1 MDRRTMLETSA
12 ISALALAMLPTT
24 ARAQAKTMKEQI
36 AGTWLLVSAL
46 DVHPDGRTENR
57 WGPNAK
63 GVFIFDG
70 NGRFAQ
76 FLTRADLPKFAAGAA
91 DKGTAEENKAVL
103 AGMVATFGTYTVDE
117 TNKTLLTR
125 VEGSI
130 YPNNIGIEQKRV
142 ISSLTAEELKYTN
155 PATSFGAKAEAVE
168 AVLTGDVSGSRS
180 ERCRPPGRGRRN
192 VRAHSR
198 W

>member
-12 ISALALAMLPTT
+12 ISARALAVLPTT

-57 WGPNAK
+57 WGPNAR
-63 GVFIFDG
+63 GVFMFDG

-155 PATSFGAKAEAVE
+155 PATSFGAKAEA
-168 AVLTGDVSGSRS
+168 TW
-180 ERCRPPGRGRRN
+180 RR
-192 VRAHSR
+192 AK
-198 W
+198 

>member
-63 GVFIFDG
+63 GVFMFDG

-76 FLTRADLPKFAAGAA
+76 FLTRVDLPKFAAGAA

-142 ISSLTAEELKYTN
+142 ISSLTAEELKYSN
-155 PATSFGAKAEAVE
+155 PVTSFGAKAEA
-168 AVLTGDVSGSRS
+168 TW
-180 ERCRPPGRGRRN
+180 RR
-192 VRAHSR
+192 AK
-198 W
+198 